1 VGEDDHRLTALAT
14 PGHRPDHLAYLARDG
29 TLLGGDALTDRP
41 SVILPPMGDPVAQAD
56 SLARIGRLVA
66 DGTVVRIVPGH
77 GPALLGDAA
86 VARAGR

>member
-1 VGEDDHRLTALAT
+1 
-14 PGHRPDHLAYLARDG
+14 
-29 TLLGGDALTDRP
+29 
-41 SVILPPMGDPVAQAD
+41 MGDPVAQAD

-77 GPALLGDAA
+77 GPALLDDAVAA